1 VARQARFFGNNAPT
15 RGHGLMLRDD
25 AIARERGAE
34 RPDAPLAPE
43 QPPRRI
49 DSKTL
54 LGAAQEIEINH
65 VGQIY
70 RLRRTT
76 LGKLILTK

>member
-1 VARQARFFGNNAPT
+1 MQ
-15 RGHGLMLRDD
+15 RDD
-25 AIARERGAE
+25 ALMRQR
-34 RPDAPLAPE
+34 DAAPSDVPATPE
-43 QPPRRI
+43 PPPRRI

-70 RLRRTT
+70 RLRRTS

>member
-1 VARQARFFGNNAPT
+1 MQHDESPQ
-15 RGHGLMLRDD
+15 
-25 AIARERGAE
+25 RERSAFTPNAQQPHE
-34 RPDAPLAPE
+34 P
-43 QPPRRI
+43 PPRRI
-49 DSKTL
+49 DSQTL

-70 RLRRTT
+70 RLRRTS

>member
-1 VARQARFFGNNAPT
+1 MQ
-15 RGHGLMLRDD
+15 RDD
-25 AIARERGAE
+25 PLTRDRDAAAF
-34 RPDAPLAPE
+34 DAPPSPE
-43 QPPRRI
+43 PPPRRI

-54 LGAAQEIEINH
+54 LGAAQEVEINH

-70 RLRRTT
+70 RLRRTS

>member
-1 VARQARFFGNNAPT
+1 MARPPCRRHNIPRVMERDAPA
-15 RGHGLMLRDD
+15 HS
-25 AIARERGAE
+25 RGADM
-34 RPDAPLAPE
+34 PGVPNTPACT
-43 QPPRRI
+43 PPRRI

>member
-1 VARQARFFGNNAPT
+1 MQRDVAPT
-15 RGHGLMLRDD
+15 RERD
-25 AIARERGAE
+25 AAV
-34 RPDAPLAPE
+34 PDAPPTPE
-43 QPPRRI
+43 APPRRI
-49 DSKTL
+49 DSNTL

-70 RLRRTT
+70 RLRRTA

>member
-1 VARQARFFGNNAPT
+1 
-15 RGHGLMLRDD
+15 M
-25 AIARERGAE
+25 ER
-34 RPDAPLAPE
+34 DAPARTHTDMPGVPNALPGS
-43 QPPRRI
+43 PMRRI

-54 LGAAQEIEINH
+54 LGTAQEIEINH
-65 VGQIY
+65 LGQIY